1 MIEIAAEGTMPLHP
15 AQFIPAPD
23 FAFDGADCL
32 VINHRYY
39 LPSII
44 GCAKKQSFC
53 FVLIGVRKKNN
64 VCFFIV
70 SKFFFSNSD

>member
-39 LPSII
+39 LPLII
-44 GCAKKQSFC
+44 GCAKKQYFC
-53 FVLIGVRKKNN
+53 LEKE
-64 VCFFIV
+64 
-70 SKFFFSNSD
+70 